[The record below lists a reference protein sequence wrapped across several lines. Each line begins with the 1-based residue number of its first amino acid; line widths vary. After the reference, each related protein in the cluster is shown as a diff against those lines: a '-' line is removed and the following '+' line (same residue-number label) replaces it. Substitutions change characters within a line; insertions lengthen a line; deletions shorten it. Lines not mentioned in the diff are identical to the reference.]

1 VGVECE
7 DKEHK
12 HGAPMINIDL
22 DHIVELQDGGAK
34 LERGN
39 VLLRCRSCH
48 VRKTALAKSQRS
60 EREYWE
66 RRIRNKGGG
75 SEKIPEIDC

>member
-1 VGVECE
+1 
-7 DKEHK
+7 
-12 HGAPMINIDL
+12 MINIDL

-34 LERGN
+34 LDRAN
-39 VLLRCRSCH
+39 VLQRCRSCH
-48 VRKTALAKSQRS
+48 VRKTALAKSQRA

-75 SEKIPEIDC
+75 LPTNDQAFLAGRYPR